1 MKFRALPLYL
11 GAAVHLKPEQIAY
24 RGWYALRTRIPGF
37 FRRALPSC
45 PDRLE
50 WISTKSRIS
59 FPGYPWFDAGE
70 ISRGCFWFLNEPEEL
85 TSSIDWQVKSKS
97 RLWRY
102 NLHYFQYLLP
112 REPLAPEVGLHLIRD
127 WIERVPPGSPDA
139 WDPFPISLR
148 LVNWLKYLSCIALS
162 EADQELIVRSLYQQA
177 ASLERSLEYHL
188 LGNHLFK
195 NAKALLFCGLSF
207 TGPDAT
213 RWLSKGLLLLHREL
227 GEQILPDGG
236 HFERSPMYHT
246 MILEDCLDLLNVC
259 RCSSNPRI
267 GGLSERLETVAHCM
281 MRFLHGMTHPDG
293 RIALF
298 NDAALGIELDPDD
311 LAAYCESLME
321 GPPPSPEPPLWSFP
335 ETGYYIMAPAIGDR
349 LLIDCGAVGPDY
361 QPGHS
366 HCDAL
371 SFELSLKGRRVV
383 VDSGCF
389 QYEDGPIR
397 RYNRG
402 NMGHNTVTIDGRSQ
416 SEVWGAHRC
425 ARRARP
431 LYARLGRGADGSL
444 IFEGAH
450 DGYKRLT
457 GSPIH
462 NRRVTWSGNI
472 VTIEDHVE
480 GSGTHEVESR
490 LHIHPD
496 FTVEANGD
504 AVLVRDGSLMLALI
518 SSSGSGPVEKIHG
531 WYCPEFGRN
540 APCTV
545 LRVNLPRLKLPYMG
559 KWVIKIL
566 D

>member
-1 MKFRALPLYL
+1 
-11 GAAVHLKPEQIAY
+11 
-24 RGWYALRTRIPGF
+24 
-37 FRRALPSC
+37 
-45 PDRLE
+45 
-50 WISTKSRIS
+50 
-59 FPGYPWFDAGE
+59 
-70 ISRGCFWFLNEPEEL
+70 
-85 TSSIDWQVKSKS
+85 
-97 RLWRY
+97 
-102 NLHYFQYLLP
+102 
-112 REPLAPEVGLHLIRD
+112 
-127 WIERVPPGSPDA
+127 
-139 WDPFPISLR
+139 
-148 LVNWLKYLSCIALS
+148 
-162 EADQELIVRSLYQQA
+162 
-177 ASLERSLEYHL
+177 
-188 LGNHLFK
+188 
-195 NAKALLFCGLSF
+195 
-207 TGPDAT
+207 
-213 RWLSKGLLLLHREL
+213 
-227 GEQILPDGG
+227 
-236 HFERSPMYHT
+236 MYHS
-246 MILEDCLDLLNVC
+246 MILEDCLDLLNIC
-259 RCSSNPRI
+259 RCSSNTHI
-267 GGLSERLETVAHCM
+267 GVLSERLETVAHRM

-298 NDAALGIELDPDD
+298 NDAALGIELDPGD

-321 GPPPSPEPPLWSFP
+321 APPPSPEPPIWSFP
-335 ETGYYIMAPAIGDR
+335 ETGYYVMAPGNGDR

-366 HCDAL
+366 HCDTL

-402 NMGHNTVTIDGRSQ
+402 NVGHNTVTIDGQNQ

-444 IFEGAH
+444 FFEGAH

-462 NRRVTWSGNI
+462 NRRVTWSGNV

-496 FTVEANGD
+496 FTVEMNGD
-504 AVLVRDGSLMLALI
+504 TVLVREGPQVIALI
-518 SSSGSGPVEKIHG
+518 SSSESGAIEKARG
-531 WYCPEFGRN
+531 WYCPEFGRK

-545 LRVNLPRLKLPYMG
+545 LRVSLPRLKLPYMG
-559 KWVIKIL
+559 KWVIKIP